1 MIRLTWGNEK
11 YLSQVLTFKKSERKA
26 IVLIKYVLQ
35 INATLLFVVGRFPNL
50 KVNWEKLLKKKNIWR
65 TKYLKVQWKYFQV
78 QWKLEQE
85 GRKWVHSSFLET
97 NNFGFWSRYQDI
109 LQGDFFEDYFL
120 LAYKSLTW
128 MLWSKT
134 KCGKVDSLATM
145 IFQFLRFHGLWK
157 PTTTWSTISGNLE
170 LLLKLW
176 NSRGDDN
183 QVGFD
188 HQSPLRNTITCSTK
202 TERVIRTKSG
212 GRIDKWASFP

>member
-1 MIRLTWGNEK
+1 M
-11 YLSQVLTFKKSERKA
+11 
-26 IVLIKYVLQ
+26 
-35 INATLLFVVGRFPNL
+35 
-50 KVNWEKLLKKKNIWR
+50 
-65 TKYLKVQWKYFQV
+65 QWKYFQV

-212 GRIDKWASFP
+212 GRIDKWASFPLKHSEWKYFLPGDSFRWVARRVLSHKLLGRCLHHEPVCQE